1 MADGYS
7 KVNGDDIELRER
19 KGGGPASRD
28 VSGAV
33 SAESMTLRTWTF
45 HPGDQMAYHRH
56 QEQEEIYALI
66 SGGPQEMLIEGEV
79 VVVNDGDWVRVGKNT
94 VRRIQNN
101 SDRDASWLIVGAPPG
116 TGITDGIRIDPET
129 GQEIPRT

>member
-1 MADGYS
+1 MAAGYTHIHS
-7 KVNGDDIELRER
+7 ADVERRER
-19 KGGGPASRD
+19 KGGGPASQD
-28 VSGAV
+28 FAGAMGSQHITCRIWV
-33 SAESMTLRTWTF
+33 C

-56 QEQEEIYALI
+56 QEQEEVYHLI

-79 VVVNDGDWVRVGKNT
+79 VVVEDQDWLRIPKDT
-94 VRRIQNN
+94 TRRIQNS
-101 SDRDASWLIVGAPPG
+101 SDRDATWLIIGAPPG